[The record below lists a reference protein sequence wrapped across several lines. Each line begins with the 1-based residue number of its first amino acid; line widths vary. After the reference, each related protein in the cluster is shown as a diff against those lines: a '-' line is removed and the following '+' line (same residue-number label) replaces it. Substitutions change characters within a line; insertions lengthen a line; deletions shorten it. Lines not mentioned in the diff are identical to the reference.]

1 MIATF
6 ILSFREFLEAFLLI
20 GLFLGVSKK
29 LNLGRTKEILLASG
43 SGLLLSLSLPTLVF
57 IFGSDAQKVL
67 TEKNAD
73 LLEGYLLTFSGIFIA
88 YVVFSMHKM
97 MKETSKQWTNKI
109 KTQLAEKE
117 IFDIT
122 LFATIV
128 FFIAREGF
136 EIALLTATTS
146 LFTVFAQN
154 VLGLLLGF
162 LGGAIIGLLVYFSL
176 LKITVSKVFQ
186 IIEYAIVIFGA
197 AMIKNGISNLVANYS
212 KIRLEDLFPIHL
224 SFLPSEN
231 TIFGHVVKNLFGFD
245 KEFSIASLFIMA
257 AYIVV
262 MYFLFLHKKPGSK

>member
-6 ILSFREFLEAFLLI
+6 ILSFREFLEAFLLV

-29 LNLGRTKEILLASG
+29 LNLGRTKEILFASG
-43 SGLLLSLSLPTLVF
+43 TGLLLSLILPTLVF
-57 IFGSDAQKVL
+57 IFGSDAQKVV

-88 YVVFSMHKM
+88 YVVFSIHKM
-97 MKETSKQWTNKI
+97 MKETSKNWANKI
-109 KTQLAEKE
+109 KTQLVEKE

-122 LFATIV
+122 LFATITL
-128 FFIAREGF
+128 FIAREGF

-162 LGGAIIGLLVYFSL
+162 LGGAIIGSLVYFSL
-176 LKITVSKVFQ
+176 LKISISRVFQ
-186 IIEYAIVIFGA
+186 ITEYAIVIFGA
-197 AMIKNGISNLVANYS
+197 AMMKNGISNLVANYS
-212 KIRLEDLFPIHL
+212 KIKIENIIPLHL
-224 SFLPSEN
+224 SFLPGDN
-231 TIFGHVVKNLFGFD
+231 TIFGHVVKNLFGFE

-257 AYIVV
+257 AYIVI
-262 MYFLFLHKKPGSK
+262 MYIFFLHKKPASK